1 MLHFSSS
8 ANVNIYIIYISKYM
22 IYFPDMFLEI
32 RIKIYSFGKNSFEAY
47 VCRLV
52 GPRLLIPTHHAPKTL
67 GSSSAETQKWKN
79 SDKMGISVGL
89 PIPLVIAPTI
99 APEDDKPSSH
109 GQKRLV
115 KRSMRG
121 LVGVNVGWMNASY
134 MIMFD

>member
-1 MLHFSSS
+1 MKY
-8 ANVNIYIIYISKYM
+8 VSKY
-22 IYFPDMFLEI
+22 IVSE
-32 RIKIYSFGKNSFEAY
+32 KNSFEAY

-52 GPRLLIPTHHAPKTL
+52 ITTSPP

-109 GQKRLV
+109 GVHKDLSKEHVNILV
-115 KRSMRG
+115 NDFRAPKILYRCS
-121 LVGVNVGWMNASY
+121 L
-134 MIMFD
+134 